1 VPKKD
6 FSPDAIP
13 PFERAPSVVAIV
25 GDLPFFVEEAA
36 ARARERLA
44 EGGVEVL
51 RFDEDAPPG
60 SVAEALLNRS
70 LFSPRR
76 LVEVEISRL
85 LGTDSPSELAE
96 QATLAWER
104 GTPAGKRE
112 AFRKMRRLLVSL
124 DVSADAGAEEVAPA
138 IARKLKRK
146 DLEETLAEI
155 LRELPEEKGAGGAS
169 LQSTLRFLI
178 ERENDGLVAL
188 LTASAPPKSSEL
200 LSEIAR
206 KGLLLDATIGGERQE
221 IGAALRRLALGRAKE
236 NDVRIEPEA
245 IHRLIVRTDSEPG
258 VFAAEL
264 DKLIDWAGDGGQIL
278 AADVGE
284 QVLDEASEDVYVFFE
299 AVGRRDAAEALARLE
314 RLFSG
319 RHVRAGERP
328 IDLDDRWPQR
338 FLGMLTDEIRRML
351 LVKSR
356 LAEPGAPPFDPT
368 TQFGTYKARVAPFL
382 DEPLSPFGKSPF
394 GGRAAGYAFY
404 KAAARALRFTPQ
416 ELARALSGAA
426 ELDVKLKNSAPELET
441 FTAYVGGLIAGS

>member
-1 VPKKD
+1 MPKKD

-13 PFERAPSVVAIV
+13 PFESAPSVIAIV

-44 EGGVEVL
+44 EGGVEAL
-51 RFDEDAPPG
+51 RFDEDAPSG

-76 LVEVEISRL
+76 LVEVDISRV
-85 LGTDSPSELAE
+85 LGTDSPGELAE
-96 QATLAWER
+96 QAIHAWER

-112 AFRKMRRLLVSL
+112 AFRRMGRLLVSL
-124 DVSADAGAEEVAPA
+124 DVPADGGAEEVAPA

-146 DLEETLAEI
+146 DLEETLVEI
-155 LRELPEEKGAGGAS
+155 LLELPEEKGGSGAS

-188 LTASAPPKSSEL
+188 LTASAPPKSSDL

-206 KGLLLDATIGGERQE
+206 KGLLLDATIGQERDE
-221 IGAALRRLALGRAKE
+221 IGAALRRLALARAKE

-245 IHRLIVRTDSEPG
+245 IHRLLVRTDSEPG

-264 DKLIDWAGDGGQIL
+264 DKLLDWAGAGGQIL
-278 AADVGE
+278 PADVGE
-284 QVLDEASEDVYVFFE
+284 QVLDEASEDVYAFFE

-319 RHVRAGERP
+319 RRIRAGERP
-328 IDLDDRWPQR
+328 IDRDDRWPQR

-356 LAEPGAPPFDPT
+356 LSEPGAPPFDPK
-368 TQFGTYKARVAPFL
+368 TQYGAYKARVAPFL
-382 DEPLSPFGKSPF
+382 DEPVPPFGKSPF
-394 GGRAAGYAFY
+394 GGRAAGYGFY

-441 FTAYVGGLIAGS
+441 ITAYVGGLIAGS